1 MMVAKLRLNNFRNYA
16 ALELEL
22 GQGPVVLYGKNGAG
36 KTNLLES
43 VFYLASLRSFRT
55 FRERDLLRCGSD
67 SFAVWA
73 RVKRRASWVDLRV
86 CYHGPGRKEAFV
98 GESKARS
105 AADFIGRLAVVAFS
119 PEDLDMIKGSPAVR
133 RRFLDIG
140 LAQSSPVYLADLTR
154 YSKALAQR
162 NALLARAGPLG
173 AKNSGLAGLLD
184 AWDDQLA
191 EYGASIA
198 RYRRSSL
205 ARLSDLSA
213 GVHSIISDGRETLSL
228 RYRPSVEGSDAADPA
243 VGKAVLFEA
252 LAARRDK
259 DAAVGATSAGPHRDD
274 FAFVVDGADARSFA
288 SQGQQRTAVLAVKV
302 AQLHLMHQEIGDWP
316 VLLLDDVASEL
327 DHLRRN
333 SIPAVVPPE
342 VQVIATTTELDRLT
356 AAAGPEWRRF
366 LVDGGQVVATDGGRP

>member
-1 MMVAKLRLNNFRNYA
+1 MVYKLRLNNFRNYE

-22 GQGPVVLYGKNGAG
+22 GQGSAVFYGKNGAG

-55 FRERDLLRCGSD
+55 VRERDLLRYGCD

-73 RVKRRASWVDLRV
+73 RVRRRASWVDLRV
-86 CYHGPGRKEAFV
+86 CYHGPRRKEAFV

-105 AADFIGRLAVVAFS
+105 AGDFIGRLAVVAFS

-140 LAQSSPVYLADLTR
+140 LAQSSPVYLADLAR
-154 YSKALAQR
+154 YSKTLAQR
-162 NALLARAGPLG
+162 NALLVKAGLPA
-173 AKNSGLAGLLD
+173 AKNPGLAGLLD

-198 RYRRSSL
+198 RYRGWWL

-213 GVHSIISDGRETLSL
+213 RFHSIISDGKETLSL
-228 RYRPSVEGSDAADPA
+228 QYRPSVEGSDAADPA
-243 VGKAVLFEA
+243 SGKAALLEA
-252 LAARRDK
+252 LAVRREK
-259 DAAVGATSAGPHRDD
+259 DFAVGATSAGPHRDD
-274 FAFVVDGADARSFA
+274 FAFVVDGVDARSFA
-288 SQGQQRTAVLAVKV
+288 SQGQQRTAVLAAKIG
-302 AQLHLMHQEIGDWP
+302 QLHLMRQNIGDWP

-327 DHLRRN
+327 DTLRRN
-333 SIPAVVPPE
+333 SILAVVPPE
-342 VQVIATTTELDRLT
+342 VQVIATTTELDRL
-356 AAAGPEWRRF
+356 AAAHGSEWRRF
-366 LVDGGQVVATDGGRP
+366 LVDGGRVVKGG